1 MTERLAQSDIPL
13 LDNIDLTLRAYS
25 GEKIDIP
32 KTIEENCVYC
42 TKNFGGEV
50 ESIMDEI
57 EIKSNKVV
65 GDQKDT
71 FSRFK
76 ELLDKQRAVLE
87 SHKNQDE

>member
-1 MTERLAQSDIPL
+1 
-13 LDNIDLTLRAYS
+13 
-25 GEKIDIP
+25 
-32 KTIEENCVYC
+32 
-42 TKNFGGEV
+42 
-50 ESIMDEI
+50 MDEI